1 MQERVKLQYIHWGKI
16 AVNDSAATVNGWLS
30 VLTAILMCREGVEA
44 WWQGR
49 CVILL
54 NWSFKCFVSCVNMN
68 IDPVGGIFWQGLAHT
83 ERGAKD
89 KSFAVVYHDFCTK
102 FEDLL

>member
-1 MQERVKLQYIHWGKI
+1 MTFYSKSLFHDAMFKQF
-16 AVNDSAATVNGWLS
+16 
-30 VLTAILMCREGVEA
+30 LT

-54 NWSFKCFVSCVNMN
+54 KWSLKCFVSYLNMN
-68 IDPVGGIFWQGLAHT
+68 IDPVGGIFSQGLALI

-89 KSFAVVYHDFCTK
+89 KSFALVYHDFCTK